1 MELITPEFGLLF
13 WMFLAFFLVFFILK
27 RYAWKPILNAL
38 KDREDSIRE
47 SLRLADKTKTDM
59 ELLQSENEKKIVQ
72 MQKEKEGILQE
83 ARSIREKIIEESRMK
98 AVKERNEMMLAT
110 RNEIQVEKDKALKE
124 LKDSAADLALL
135 IAEKILK
142 QKLSEEDARKA
153 LLNKELHDLSLK

>member
-59 ELLQSENEKKIVQ
+59 ELLQLENEKKIVQ

-153 LLNKELHDLSLK
+153 LLNKELNDLSLK

>member
-153 LLNKELHDLSLK
+153 LLNKELNDLSLK

>member
-38 KDREDSIRE
+38 KDREDSMRE

-59 ELLQSENEKKIVQ
+59 ELLQLENEKKIVQ

-153 LLNKELHDLSLK
+153 LLNKELNDLSLK

>member
-59 ELLQSENEKKIVQ
+59 ELLQSENEKRIVQ

-153 LLNKELHDLSLK
+153 LLNKELNDLSLK